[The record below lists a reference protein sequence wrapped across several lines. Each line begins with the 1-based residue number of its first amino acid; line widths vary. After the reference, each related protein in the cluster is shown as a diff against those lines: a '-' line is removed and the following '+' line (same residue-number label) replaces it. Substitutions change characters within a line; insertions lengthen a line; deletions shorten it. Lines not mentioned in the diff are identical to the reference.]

1 MLRSVLVRH
10 VVEVGYHAC
19 GKLATLR
26 QLPRVGQDDD
36 TSDVI
41 DFGGTVLV
49 ACILAGV
56 EQVIPL
62 VGCQRTPCARS
73 IRADGVRTPVREQRV
88 VCAGS
93 GRLGRSI
100 ARAPT
105 EEVYPP
111 LVGVGDIGIVHSVV
125 VPLMLGETPC
135 AGGCLVAQ
143 VARRELHLLLVAY
156 GERRVV
162 VIIAA
167 TAAYGNE
174 DGGNGQVFT
183 YGHIA
188 RVGGAAVRPTAELV
202 VFVRRGGQFCHL
214 TFLVGPA
221 SLSRA
226 VTFRTDG
233 DREGWCILRDT
244 YQAHAATIMVVIAGT
259 GGGSGSL
266 EEEIAAL

>member
-19 GKLATLR
+19 GKFTALW

-49 ACILAGV
+49 GGIGTVA
-56 EQVIPL
+56 EQVVPL
-62 VGCQRTPCARS
+62 VGCQGAPSIRS

-100 ARAPT
+100 ARAPA
-105 EEVYPP
+105 EEVYPT

-135 AGGCLVAQ
+135 AGGCLIAE

-162 VIIAA
+162 LAA
-167 TAAYGNE
+167 FSSAAYGNE

-183 YGHIA
+183 YGQVA
-188 RVGGAAVRPTAELV
+188 WVGGAAVRPTAELV
-202 VFVRRGGQFCHL
+202 VFVRRGGQFHHL
-214 TFLVGPA
+214 TFLVCSA

-233 DREGWCILRDT
+233 DREGWCILWDT
-244 YQAHAATIMVVIAGT
+244 YQAHAATIMVEIAGT